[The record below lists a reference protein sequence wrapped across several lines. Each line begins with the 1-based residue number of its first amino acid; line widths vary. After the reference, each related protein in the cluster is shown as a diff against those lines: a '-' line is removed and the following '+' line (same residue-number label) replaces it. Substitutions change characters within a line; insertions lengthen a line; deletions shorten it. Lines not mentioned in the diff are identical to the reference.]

1 MEGITVCQPPL
12 PAALI
17 DELLV
22 FWQDIFQTDY
32 RMFRGIL
39 NGDELEHNLDVFYLV
54 GDGDRTVGSCH
65 LTFPVADPA
74 LGGLGEVATAPA
86 ARGRGTGLAIDYPSA
101 KLLQDYLGAVTA
113 LSFSDLE
120 ATVKDDRARG
130 REVRRRR
137 LAALGSVKMAWRDT
151 T

>member
-12 PAALI
+12 PAALV

-32 RMFRGIL
+32 RLFRSIL
-39 NGDELEHNLDVFYLV
+39 NGDEREHNRDVFYLV
-54 GDGDRTVGSCH
+54 RDGDRTVGSCH

-86 ARGRGTGLAIDYPSA
+86 ARGRGIASELCAMARDDFRRAGGSA
-101 KLLQDYLGAVTA
+101 LFLGTA
-113 LSFSDLE
+113 NP
-120 ATVKDDRARG
+120 AAARIYH
-130 REVRRRR
+130 R
-137 LAALGSVKMAWRDT
+137 LG
-151 T
+151 